1 MRQRQSSASGVG
13 RARARRL
20 ARVLGG
26 LWLLHTLSGCI
37 LGSEKPDLALDVP
50 ESYRTAK
57 AGPES
62 ALPPLDWWRGF
73 RSRELTLLME
83 EAQTANLDI
92 AVAIARILQADAQV
106 RIINAALLPAVNFNT
121 SATRSRRAGGG
132 ASPVSSLY
140 NVNLSASYTLD
151 FWGRNRA
158 ALLSAEETAI
168 ATRFDRDVVALT
180 TLVSVADAYFLVA
193 NSQDR
198 LRIARENFAAA
209 NRILGLIK
217 ERFNAG
223 TASQL
228 EVSQQESLVATQRA
242 AIPPLEI
249 TLRQNIAALAVL
261 VGRAPEHFSAAGGST
276 FRITVPRVSPGLPSE
291 LLNQR
296 PDIREAEATLRSTNF
311 SVESARAAFFPTISL
326 TGQTGFQSAALASL
340 FGPGAWFY
348 TMAASL
354 TQPVFD
360 GGLLLGQLELA
371 QGHQLEALQTYRR
384 AVISAFRD
392 VEQALIALQQQTIRE
407 RLQNE
412 VVRASRVA
420 FQISEQRLREGTLDL
435 PTLLQTQQTL
445 FAAEDLLAQIRLAR
459 LQAAVFLYQALGG
472 GWSPPVPADP
482 A

>member
-1 MRQRQSSASGVG
+1 MH
-13 RARARRL
+13 L
-20 ARVLGG
+20 
-26 LWLLHTLSGCI
+26 LSGCI

-62 ALPPLDWWRGF
+62 ARPALDWWRAF

-92 AVAIARILQADAQV
+92 AAAIARIRQADAQA
-106 RIINAALLPAVNFNT
+106 RITNAALLPVVDFNG
-121 SATRSRRAGGG
+121 SATRSRRSTAGSTGGG
-132 ASPVSSLY
+132 LGGSPVSSLY

-151 FWGRNRA
+151 FWGKNRA
-158 ALLSAEETAI
+158 ALLAADETAV

-180 TLVSVADAYFLVA
+180 TLAAVGNTYFLVL

-198 LRIARENFAAA
+198 LRIAHENFTAA

-217 ERFNAG
+217 EREQAG
-223 TASQL
+223 TASDL

-249 TLRQNIAALAVL
+249 TLRQNIFALAVL
-261 VGRAPEHFSAAGGST
+261 VGRAPEHFSAAGGSA
-276 FRITVPRVSPGLPSE
+276 FKIAVPRVAPGLPSE

-296 PDIREAEATLRSTNF
+296 PDIREAEAQLRSENF

-326 TGQTGFQSAALASL
+326 TGQTGFQSPALASL

-348 TMAASL
+348 TMTAAL
-354 TQPVFD
+354 TQPIFD
-360 GGLLLGQLELA
+360 GGLLLGQLDLA

-384 AVISAFRD
+384 SVISAFRD
-392 VEQALIALQQQTIRE
+392 VEQALVAIQQQTIRE
-407 RLQNE
+407 RLQND
-412 VVRASRVA
+412 VVQSSRRA
-420 FQISEQRLREGTLDL
+420 FNISEQRLREGTLDL
-435 PTLLQTQQTL
+435 PTLLQVQQTL
-445 FAAEDLLAQIRLAR
+445 FVAEDLLAQIRLAR
-459 LQAAVFLYQALGG
+459 LQAVISLYQALGG
-472 GWSPPVPADP
+472 GWSPPAPADP
-482 A
+482 V